1 MWTAAASWSRT
12 ARAAQTQESMPPLR
26 STTARDLRLLS
37 GMVRFRCLS
46 IRNGS
51 INHVRSERNRSSD
64 AFYGRIP
71 NELMQ
76 LQAEPAGNV
85 VGKHPLRQ
93 FLRVEQTVRTVASP
107 GRVFAECG
115 RKQDCGHT
123 LRQIMP
129 FGELPGKFVV
139 RPAAQNELD
148 FIVCGQCRQVL
159 QAKRAALARVRTLHV
174 DDLDDAR
181 RNTLQRTLSAGLEQN
196 RVPIV
201 QQSLHEGDD
210 FALLQHGLAARN
222 LD

>member
-93 FLRVEQTVRTVASP
+93 FLRVGKTGRIAAGP
-107 GRVFAECG
+107 GAVF
-115 RKQDCGHT
+115 
-123 LRQIMP
+123 
-129 FGELPGKFVV
+129 
-139 RPAAQNELD
+139 
-148 FIVCGQCRQVL
+148 
-159 QAKRAALARVRTLHV
+159 
-174 DDLDDAR
+174 
-181 RNTLQRTLSAGLEQN
+181 
-196 RVPIV
+196 
-201 QQSLHEGDD
+201 GD
-210 FALLQHGLAARN
+210 
-222 LD
+222 